1 MTSIYKK
8 DASKYKD
15 ISSIDQSSSNDS
27 NAPLL
32 QRKSRIAA
40 QRRLPPPPW
49 TTAAALFM
57 LIAGS
62 SFLTTGLYI
71 YFSNLRVGSDRGLA
85 MVLLGF
91 LMFTPGS
98 YASFVLYGAYHGW
111 TGYDYS
117 QIPSYDDEY

>member
-1 MTSIYKK
+1 MASVYKK

-15 ISSIDQSSSNDS
+15 ISSIDQSSGGANV
-27 NAPLL
+27 PLL
-32 QRKSRIAA
+32 HRKIRMSTV
-40 QRRLPPPPW
+40 RRLPPPPW
-49 TTAAALFM
+49 TTAAAVFM
-57 LIAGS
+57 LVAGS
-62 SFLTTGLYI
+62 AFLITGLYI

-98 YASFVLYGAYHGW
+98 YASFVLYGAYRGW

>member
-15 ISSIDQSSSNDS
+15 ISTIDQSSSAGANV
-27 NAPLL
+27 PLL
-32 QRKSRIAA
+32 QRKIRISSA
-40 QRRLPPPPW
+40 RRLPPPPW
-49 TTAAALFM
+49 TTAAAVFM
-57 LIAGS
+57 LIAGTA
-62 SFLTTGLYI
+62 FLTTGLYI

-98 YASFVLYGAYHGW
+98 YASFVLYGAYSGW